1 MTKRQPTQPDPV
13 RGAAAEVHVDP
24 ETSGAPSTLG
34 TVRIAPAV
42 LIELI
47 ELTLQDIEGVAGLR
61 NHPVDKSTAPD
72 GARTFDN
79 GKIAVTVD
87 GNQITAA
94 VGCAISRGTNVTE
107 LSAVIQKAVGLAAGN
122 MLGMTVLAVD
132 IYIQDIVSAP
142 ADT

>member
-1 MTKRQPTQPDPV
+1 MTARPPTQPDPA
-13 RGAAAEVHVDP
+13 RGAAAEVHL
-24 ETSGAPSTLG
+24 ESASAGAPSILG

-47 ELTLQDIEGVAGLR
+47 ELTLQQVDGVAGLR
-61 NHPVDKSTAPD
+61 NHDLRKPD
-72 GARTFDN
+72 RAAGARTFDN

-87 GNQITAA
+87 GDQITAA
-94 VGCAISRGTNVTE
+94 IGCAIRRGTNVTE
-107 LSAVIQKAVGLAAGN
+107 LSAAIQQAVGLAAGN

-132 IYIQDIVSAP
+132 IHIQDIVSAP